1 MQIVDVLII
10 TFHSSFKYK
19 WYFTL
24 TKFFASGAGKKQLA
38 NKLFFPYN
46 ITHHNVVHIKMI
58 FFMQSLT
65 MSIDKYRTLT
75 AVVETKSLTR
85 AAAELGCTQ
94 SAVSHSIDALE
105 KELGFAVLIRSRA
118 GVRLTEEGERLMPAV
133 RNLLSSA
140 EQLNQTASAIR
151 GLESGT
157 VRIGAFTSV
166 AVHWLPTVLEG
177 STLLSRRSTSKLL
190 NGDYHDV
197 EQWLSDGSVDV
208 GFVAMPSAVG
218 CECIA
223 LMEDRLLA
231 ILPKHSRYESYPK
244 FPLIECEH
252 EPFISLLESSA
263 HDARRALDAAGVK
276 PNVRFYTKD
285 DYAVIAMV
293 EQGLGISIMPELL
306 LKGRHDEL
314 QVMPLAARPNA
325 RSASPLPPGTKWP
338 HNAAFCRL
346 RCKICFGNKMKKEKH
361 HVAAVRLSHSC
372 LLYTNCLP

>member
-1 MQIVDVLII
+1 
-10 TFHSSFKYK
+10 
-19 WYFTL
+19 
-24 TKFFASGAGKKQLA
+24 
-38 NKLFFPYN
+38 
-46 ITHHNVVHIKMI
+46 
-58 FFMQSLT
+58 

-166 AVHWLPTVLEG
+166 AVHWLPTVLKEFQHDYPKVDF
-177 STLLSRRSTSKLL
+177 KLL

-306 LKGRHDEL
+306 LGGLTHNVKL
-314 QVMPLAARPNA
+314 MPLDNRASRIIGAAVPEKNSDNATAQKFIAHMQRWIAARYA
-325 RSASPLPPGTKWP
+325 P
-338 HNAAFCRL
+338 HA
-346 RCKICFGNKMKKEKH
+346 E
-361 HVAAVRLSHSC
+361 
-372 LLYTNCLP
+372 

>member
-1 MQIVDVLII
+1 
-10 TFHSSFKYK
+10 
-19 WYFTL
+19 
-24 TKFFASGAGKKQLA
+24 
-38 NKLFFPYN
+38 
-46 ITHHNVVHIKMI
+46 
-58 FFMQSLT
+58 

-140 EQLNQTASAIR
+140 EQLNQTAASIR
-151 GLESGT
+151 GLNEGT

-166 AVHWLPTVLEG
+166 AVHWLPGVLKAFQHDYPRVDCV
-177 STLLSRRSTSKLL
+177 LK

-197 EQWLSDGSVDV
+197 EQWLTDGSIDV
-208 GFVAMPSAVG
+208 GFVNVPCAVR

-231 ILPKHSRYESYPK
+231 VLPQGSRFASYPK
-244 FPLIECEH
+244 FPLVECET
-252 EPFISLLESSA
+252 EPFISLLESS
-263 HDARRALDAAGVK
+263 DQDSRRALEAAGVK

-285 DYAVIAMV
+285 DYAIIAMV
-293 EQGLGISIMPELL
+293 ENGLGMSIMPELL
-306 LKGRHDEL
+306 LKGRTDNM
-314 QVMPLAARPNA
+314 QVLPLVPEAKRTIGIAIAA
-325 RSASPLPPGTKWP
+325 G
-338 HNAAFCRL
+338 
-346 RCKICFGNKMKKEKH
+346 EKAGPATRRF
-361 HVAAVRLSHSC
+361 VDYVVQYVKDAPRAG
-372 LLYTNCLP
+372 